1 MKQHQRGQGWIT
13 FAGTMVTLAG
23 FLNALWGIAAIG
35 GLFQSA
41 AAPVPTGLQTWGW
54 IVGIVGVLELAAA
67 YSIFRGGEFGRWFG
81 ILIAAV
87 NAASALM
94 SIKADPAWGICLFAI
109 DVLIIY
115 ALATY
120 GGRSVTS

>member
-1 MKQHQRGQGWIT
+1 MKQHERARGWIT
-13 FAGTMVTLAG
+13 FAGVMVTLAG

-35 GLFQSA
+35 GLFQSSA
-41 AAPVPTGLQTWGW
+41 AYLASDLHTWGW
-54 IVGIVGVLELAAA
+54 IVVIVGMLELAAA

-81 ILIAAV
+81 ILAAGV
-87 NAASALM
+87 NAISALM
-94 SIKADPAWGICLFAI
+94 SIKADPAFGVGLFAI

>member
-1 MKQHQRGQGWIT
+1 MKQHERGQGWIT
-13 FAGTMVTLAG
+13 FAGVMVTLAG
-23 FLNALWGIAAIG
+23 FINTIWGIAAIS
-35 GLFQSA
+35 GLFQPSA
-41 AAPVPTGLQTWGW
+41 GYLATGLDTWGW
-54 IVGIVGVLELAAA
+54 MVVIVGVLELAAA

-87 NAASALM
+87 NATWALM
-94 SIKADPAWGICLFAI
+94 SIKAEPAWGICLFAI

>member
-1 MKQHQRGQGWIT
+1 MNQHARGAGWIT
-13 FAGTMVTLAG
+13 FAGVMVTLAG
-23 FLNALWGIAAIG
+23 FLNAIWGIAAISG
-35 GLFQSA
+35 FFQSNA
-41 AAPVPTGLQTWGW
+41 TYMASDLRTWGW
-54 IVGIVGVLELAAA
+54 IVLIVGVLELTAA

-87 NAASALM
+87 NAASSLM

-120 GGRSVTS
+120 GGRSVVS